1 MFDMGLLNCLLCIFV
16 ICYMFLCKNKIVIYI
31 NKYIDVQYIHGL
43 KTKTILTHKTH
54 LTPKNII
61 MDNKI

>member
-1 MFDMGLLNCLLCIFV
+1 
-16 ICYMFLCKNKIVIYI
+16 MFLCKNKIVIYI